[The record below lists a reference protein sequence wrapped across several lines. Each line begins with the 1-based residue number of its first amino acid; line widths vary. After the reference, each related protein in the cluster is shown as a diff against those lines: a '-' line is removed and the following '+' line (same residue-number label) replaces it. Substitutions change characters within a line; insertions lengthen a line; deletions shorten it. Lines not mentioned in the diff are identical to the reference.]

1 MIVKQQANQILKT
14 EEPSLLVVV
23 FIYFTLHHSHFFT
36 RTRGRVET
44 YLRYVVTNVTDEL
57 RDLSKSGA
65 RTVTVVDSTTVLLPR
80 ISREV

>member
-1 MIVKQQANQILKT
+1 MSYNYLMPTVLEYELLRKQRIDRQSNASVRC
-14 EEPSLLVVV
+14 PV
-23 FIYFTLHHSHFFT
+23 
-36 RTRGRVET
+36 GVET

-65 RTVTVVDSTTVLLPR
+65 RTVTVVDSTTVSLPR